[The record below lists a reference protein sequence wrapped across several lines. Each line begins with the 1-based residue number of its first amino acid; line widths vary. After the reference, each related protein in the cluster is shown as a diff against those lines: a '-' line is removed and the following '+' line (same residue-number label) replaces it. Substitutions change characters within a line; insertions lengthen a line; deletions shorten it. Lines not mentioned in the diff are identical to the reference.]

1 MGNGGG
7 VMGDG
12 GGVMGDGGGI
22 MGSSLLSLFKC
33 IHWH

>member
-1 MGNGGG
+1 MGDGGG